1 MAKKSNSKATAK
13 KSRSGK
19 KNTTPAV
26 RYLRYELTNSSNA
39 GTETSHYIDLA
50 RDISA
55 INRRLY
61 RQGRAYHVKRISIV
75 SSNTIAAHNVADLSS
90 FPGITDFTQNAGR
103 VTIAVAPDSWT
114 VRNAWKRGFKVWNM
128 HRDEAARAAGNTLKS
143 KFDDF
148 KVNLSRDHQ
157 LATMLVPKD
166 NGGNNLQFGEWN
178 YADMFSP
185 DGTTS
190 ADAFQIHLLGD
201 HVGSTGSFTSVG
213 LVKSYGQ
220 SRTTVD
226 LDQPNVPSTV
236 TADPLL
242 NTFDHGTVIDE
253 VVSQMIAEND
263 NPPYDVVNYPG
274 SDGNMAKPIVVQQTT
289 LGADGRA
296 SVGGFTA
303 ICGLLEI
310 EATSPKAND
319 VYSVLVELAPGS
331 YRGIAADVI

>member
-1 MAKKSNSKATAK
+1 MASKKSAAKTTSK

-19 KNTTPAV
+19 KTTPAV

-39 GTETSHYIDLA
+39 GTETSHFIDLA
-50 RDISA
+50 RDLSA
-55 INRRLY
+55 INRRLM

-75 SSNTIAAHNVADLSS
+75 SSNTFAYGTHVDQSEI
-90 FPGITDFTQNAGR
+90 PGVSTFTQNAGR
-103 VTIAVAPDSWT
+103 VTVAVAPDSWT

-128 HRDEAARAAGNTLKS
+128 HRDEASKAAGNNLKS

-148 KVNLSRDHQ
+148 KVYLSNDHRA
-157 LATMLVPKD
+157 ATMLVPKD
-166 NGGNNLQFGEWN
+166 NGGNNLQLGEWN
-178 YADMFSP
+178 YADVFTP

-190 ADAFQIHLLGD
+190 ADAFQLHLLGN
-201 HVGSTGSFTSVG
+201 HVGSIGAWTSVG
-213 LVKSYGQ
+213 LVKSYGE

-226 LDQPNVPSTV
+226 TDQPNVPATV
-236 TADPLL
+236 ANDPLL

-253 VVSQMIAEND
+253 VVGQMIAEND
-263 NPPYDVVNYPG
+263 NPPYDVTNYPG

-289 LGADGRA
+289 LGSDGRA

-303 ICGLLEI
+303 ICGVLEL
-310 EATSPKAND
+310 ETTSPIADD
-319 VYSVLVELAPGS
+319 VYSVLVELAPGN